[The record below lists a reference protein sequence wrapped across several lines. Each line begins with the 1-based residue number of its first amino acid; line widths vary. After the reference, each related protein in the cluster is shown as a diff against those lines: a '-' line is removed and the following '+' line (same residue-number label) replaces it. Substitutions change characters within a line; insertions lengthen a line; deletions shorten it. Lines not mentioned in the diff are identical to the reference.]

1 MTRTISK
8 GRVWTARVMSGA
20 AIVFMLMDSIMKCFK
35 PEFVVDSVETLG
47 FQEHHIYVM
56 GILGLLATLIYAWP
70 RTAILGAVLLTGY
83 FGGVIATQVRLD
95 APLFSTI
102 LFPVYLAVLVWGGLW
117 LRNEQVRKL
126 FALQTKA

>member
-8 GRVWTARVMSGA
+8 GRLWTARVMSGI
-20 AIVFMLMDSIMKCFK
+20 AILFMLLDSIMKLFK
-35 PEFVVDSVETLG
+35 PAFVVDSTVSLG
-47 FQEHHIYVM
+47 YQEHHIFLI
-56 GILGLLATLIYAWP
+56 GILGLLSTILYALP
-70 RTAILGAVLLTGY
+70 RTTILGAVLLTGY

-126 FALQTKA
+126 FSLQK

>member
-8 GRVWTARVMSGA
+8 GRLWTARVMSGI
-20 AIVFMLMDSIMKCFK
+20 AILFMLLDSIMKLFK
-35 PEFVVDSVETLG
+35 PAFVVDSTISLG
-47 FQEHHIYVM
+47 YQEHHIFLM
-56 GILGLLATLIYAWP
+56 GILGLLSTILYALP
-70 RTAILGAVLLTGY
+70 RTTIFGAVVLTGY

-126 FALQTKA
+126 FSLQK

>member
-8 GRVWTARVMSGA
+8 GRLWTARVMSGI
-20 AIVFMLMDSIMKCFK
+20 AILFMLLDSIMKLFK
-35 PEFVVDSVETLG
+35 PAFVVDSTVSLG
-47 FQEHHIYVM
+47 YQEHHIFLI
-56 GILGLLATLIYAWP
+56 GILGLLSTILYALP
-70 RTAILGAVLLTGY
+70 RTTILGAIMLTGY

-102 LFPVYLAVLVWGGLW
+102 LFPCYLAVLVWGGLW

-126 FALQTKA
+126 FSLQK

>member
-8 GRVWTARVMSGA
+8 GRLWTARVMSGI
-20 AIVFMLMDSIMKCFK
+20 AILFMLLDSIMKLFK
-35 PEFVVDSVETLG
+35 PAFVVDSTVSLG
-47 FQEHHIYVM
+47 YQEHHIFLM
-56 GILGLLATLIYAWP
+56 GILGLLSTILYALP
-70 RTAILGAVLLTGY
+70 RTTILGAVVLTGY

-117 LRNEQVRKL
+117 LRNEQVRKI
-126 FALQTKA
+126 FSLQK

>member
-8 GRVWTARVMSGA
+8 ARLWTARVMSGI
-20 AIVFMLMDSIMKCFK
+20 AILFMLLDSIMKLFK
-35 PEFVVDSVETLG
+35 PAFVVDSTVSLG
-47 FQEHHIYVM
+47 YQEHHILLM
-56 GILGLLATLIYAWP
+56 GILGLLSTILYALP
-70 RTAILGAVLLTGY
+70 RTTILGAVVLTGY

-117 LRNEQVRKL
+117 LRNEQVRK
-126 FALQTKA
+126 FFSLQK

>member
-1 MTRTISK
+1 MMIRTISK
-8 GRVWTARVMSGA
+8 GRLWTARVMSGI
-20 AIVFMLMDSIMKCFK
+20 AILFMLLDSIMKLFK
-35 PEFVVDSVETLG
+35 PAFVVDSTVSLG
-47 FQEHHIYVM
+47 YQEHHIFLM
-56 GILGLLATLIYAWP
+56 GVLGLLSTILYALP
-70 RTAILGAVLLTGY
+70 RTTILGAVLLTGY

-126 FALQTKA
+126 FSLQK

>member
-8 GRVWTARVMSGA
+8 GRLWTARVMSGI
-20 AIVFMLMDSIMKCFK
+20 AILFMLLDSVMKLFK
-35 PEFVVDSVETLG
+35 PTFVVDSTVSLG
-47 FQEHHIYVM
+47 FQEHHIYLM
-56 GILGLLATLIYAWP
+56 GILGLLSTILYTLP
-70 RTAILGAVLLTGY
+70 RTTILGAVLLTGY

-95 APLFSTI
+95 APLFSSI

-126 FALQTKA
+126 FSLQK

>member
-8 GRVWTARVMSGA
+8 GRLWTARVMSGI
-20 AIVFMLMDSIMKCFK
+20 AILFMLLDSVMKLFK
-35 PEFVVDSVETLG
+35 PAFVIDSTVSLG
-47 FQEHHIYVM
+47 YQEHHIYLM
-56 GILGLLATLIYAWP
+56 GILGLLSTILYALP
-70 RTAILGAVLLTGY
+70 RTTILGAVLLTGY

-126 FALQTKA
+126 FSLQK

>member
-8 GRVWTARVMSGA
+8 GRLWTARVMSGI
-20 AIVFMLMDSIMKCFK
+20 AILFMLLDSIMKLFK
-35 PEFVVDSVETLG
+35 PAFVVDSTVSLG
-47 FQEHHIYVM
+47 YQEHHIFLI
-56 GILGLLATLIYAWP
+56 GILGLLSTILYALP
-70 RTAILGAVLLTGY
+70 RTTILGAVVLTGY

-126 FALQTKA
+126 FSLQK

>member
-8 GRVWTARVMSGA
+8 GRLWTARLMSGI
-20 AIVFMLMDSIMKCFK
+20 AILFMLLDSIMKLFK
-35 PEFVVDSVETLG
+35 PAFVVDATVSLG
-47 FQEHHIYVM
+47 YQEHHIFLIGM
-56 GILGLLATLIYAWP
+56 LGLLSTILYALP
-70 RTAILGAVLLTGY
+70 RTTILGAVVLTGY

-117 LRNEQVRKL
+117 LRNEQDRK
-126 FALQTKA
+126 FFSLQK